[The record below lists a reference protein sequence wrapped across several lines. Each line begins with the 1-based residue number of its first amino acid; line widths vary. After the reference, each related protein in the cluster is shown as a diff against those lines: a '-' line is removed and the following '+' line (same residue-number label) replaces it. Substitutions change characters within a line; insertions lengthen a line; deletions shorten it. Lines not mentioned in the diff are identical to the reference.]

1 MEQKITLNTTGGK
14 REVLPQNIAD
24 ENDLLA
30 VDHIMWR
37 LHFVSKCF
45 EGISLKTGNRYKLL
59 PAMATKEGEYL
70 YSIFISPC
78 IPPDLWIDVHDL
90 PDIIIK
96 TAHQGFFTWK
106 EALATIAQTDER
118 VLHISISQ

>member
-1 MEQKITLNTTGGK
+1 MEQKITVNKTGGK

-37 LHFVSKCF
+37 LHFVSQCF
-45 EGISLKTGNRYKLL
+45 EGISMKTGNRYKLL
-59 PAMATKEGEYL
+59 SAMATKEGDYL
-70 YSIFISPC
+70 YNIFISPC
-78 IPPDLWIDVHDL
+78 IPPNLWIDVHDL
-90 PDIIIK
+90 PDITIK
-96 TAHQGFFTWK
+96 TANQGFFTWK

-118 VLHISISQ
+118 VLLTSISQ